1 MNYFNSTFL
10 IKPGAKRMKRTQI
23 KRVPGTARLV
33 ERKPLNKV
41 GRRGKRDSPKLARWR
56 REVRERDDYTCQY
69 PGCGKRSK
77 RIDVHHIAKRTERPD
92 LKFEVSNGVCLC
104 RLHHQR
110 SDTHLQ
116 EAIELRLRS
125 IESYELAK
133 KEERQR
139 VA

>member
-1 MNYFNSTFL
+1 MPNYWNSTIR
-10 IKPGAKRMKRTQI
+10 IKPDGKRLKRSEF
-23 KRVPGTARLV
+23 KRVPGTARL

-41 GRRGKRDSPKLARWR
+41 GRRGKKDSPKLVRWR
-56 REVRERDDYTCQY
+56 REVRERDNYTCQF

-104 RLHHQR
+104 RLHHDWT
-110 SDTHLQ
+110 DTHLQ
-116 EAIELRLRS
+116 EAITLGLRNT
-125 IESYELAK
+125 ESYELAMK
-133 KEERQR
+133 RR